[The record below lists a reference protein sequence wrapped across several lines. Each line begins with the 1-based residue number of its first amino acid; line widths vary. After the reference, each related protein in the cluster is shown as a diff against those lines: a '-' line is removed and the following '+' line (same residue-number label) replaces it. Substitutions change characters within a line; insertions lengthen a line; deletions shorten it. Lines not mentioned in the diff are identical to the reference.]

1 MAHTLLSLTDE
12 RDSLVRGVGMLARD
26 RILVVDDNNSI
37 RTMLAESL
45 AYQGFRVSTAPDGQ
59 RAWELV
65 HHMPFSYD
73 LVLTD
78 IQMPA
83 MNGIEL
89 LSKIMIESP
98 WIKVVLL
105 TGAQDPDLRMKAELL
120 GAFAVLSKPF
130 EVDQITQTLRCA
142 LAK

>member
-1 MAHTLLSLTDE
+1 
-12 RDSLVRGVGMLARD
+12 MLARD
-26 RILVVDDNNSI
+26 RILVVDDNESI
-37 RTMLAESL
+37 RMVLAESL
-45 AYQGFRVSTAPDGQ
+45 AFQGFRVSTAADGK

-65 HHMPFSYD
+65 QHTPFAYD

-78 IQMPA
+78 MQMPA

-98 WIKVVLL
+98 WIKVIVM
-105 TGAQDPDLRMKAELL
+105 TGTQDPDFKVKAELL
-120 GAFAVLSKPF
+120 GAFTVLSKPF
-130 EVDQITQTLRCA
+130 GVEQVSQTLRRA

>member
-1 MAHTLLSLTDE
+1 MARTLLFPVDE
-12 RDSLVRGVGMLARD
+12 RDSLVRRVGMLARD
-26 RILVVDDNNSI
+26 RILVVDDNESI
-37 RTMLAESL
+37 RTILAESL
-45 AYQGFRVSTAPDGQ
+45 AYQGFRVSTAADGQ

-65 HHMPFSYD
+65 QHMPFSYD

-78 IQMPA
+78 MQMPA

-98 WIKVVLL
+98 WIKVIVM
-105 TGAQDPDLRMKAELL
+105 TGAQDPDLKIKAELL
-120 GAFAVLSKPF
+120 GAFTVLSKPLG
-130 EVDQITQTLRCA
+130 VDQISHILRRA

>member
-1 MAHTLLSLTDE
+1 MLS
-12 RDSLVRGVGMLARD
+12 RD
-26 RILVVDDNNSI
+26 RILVVDDDESI

-45 AYQGFRVSTAPDGQ
+45 AFQGFRVSTAADGK

-65 HHMPFSYD
+65 QHTPFAYD

-78 IQMPA
+78 MQMPA

-89 LSKIMIESP
+89 LSKIMLESP
-98 WIKVVLL
+98 WIKVIVM
-105 TGAQDPDLRMKAELL
+105 TGTQDPDLKMKAELL
-120 GAFAVLSKPF
+120 GAFTVLSKPF
-130 EVDQITQTLRCA
+130 GVEQISQTLRRA